1 MQFAIFLREAPCDRR
16 LEHHAPA
23 NDRSPILPYSLL
35 QLLPRYACFFESDDV
50 GKHALANHRDHLI
63 STRASVIADGLLRG
77 SRDARRTPERRLPS
91 TTSRARPIA
100 SMLLLYAVGRR
111 QGRPVAVQVSF
122 PASLAPRREPRRAK
136 PVATKLRTRGDTRN
150 PDQISITRRFGTN
163 DE

>member
-1 MQFAIFLREAPCDRR
+1 MGCYAVAAM
-16 LEHHAPA
+16 LEEP
-23 NDRSPILPYSLL
+23 P
-35 QLLPRYACFFESDDV
+35 
-50 GKHALANHRDHLI
+50 
-63 STRASVIADGLLRG
+63 SVA
-77 SRDARRTPERRLPS
+77 AV

-111 QGRPVAVQVSF
+111 QGRPVAVQVSS

-136 PVATKLRTRGDTRN
+136 PVATKLRTRGDTRK